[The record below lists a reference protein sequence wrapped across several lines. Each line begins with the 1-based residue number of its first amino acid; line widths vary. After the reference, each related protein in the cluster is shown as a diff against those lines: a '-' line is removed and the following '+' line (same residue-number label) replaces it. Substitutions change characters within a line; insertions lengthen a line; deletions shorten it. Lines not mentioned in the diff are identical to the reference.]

1 MINTCEIKSIRF
13 GVLSCEEI
21 QRNAV
26 CQVTNANLAGH
37 ESVYDERMGVIEN
50 GKTCQSCG
58 LTNKFCPG
66 HFGCIKLARPIFH
79 PMYYRYIVSF
89 LNMFCSQCSRLVVSS
104 DHLKVERVAAR
115 LERVQEYVSN
125 VSSCYFCQA
134 PRAVYSFISS
144 DNAIVRTK
152 SGAKIPI
159 TPDECL
165 AIFSCII
172 DADIKTI
179 GLSPTMMHPKNLVME
194 YIVVLPVKSRP
205 YIISEGSVCDDDL
218 TVVYQNIVKIN
229 NKIVESSAN
238 DDKIA
243 SLIFHVSTLMNNSE
257 GKSKHNN
264 GGRPIKGI
272 KERISGKDGIIRNN
286 MSGKRVN
293 QSARTVIGPDP
304 TLCTD
309 QVAIPVEIAKRL
321 TVPEPVNSI
330 NMSKMQQIVD
340 SGRANF
346 VIRGKNKINLAYA
359 CSTQATEVLRT
370 DVVRRNG
377 KVVSAP
383 YIDGDIVTRD
393 GQTFNYVAASKRQY
407 LLQIGDT
414 VERHLQDEDIV
425 LINRQPTLHK
435 CSMLAKRVVVRPG
448 KTMRLNLATTKVFN
462 ADFDGDEMNI
472 HVPQDY
478 MARVELKE
486 LASSTRNVISTQSS
500 KPNFAVVQDG
510 MLGAYLMTKHDY
522 VLPRHIFMDI
532 CMSLKRY
539 TQEHY
544 NNVLQQVP
552 MCGRALV
559 SLITPPDFT
568 YTGGGVEIRRG
579 IFASGVL
586 TKSVLGNIVHTMY
599 KDYGHVL
606 GFIDEIQFIANGWLT
621 HFGFSI
627 GLGDCLPP
635 TDLTA
640 KIEREVARC
649 FAEAARAVTTITNPK
664 ISNAKVNMAL
674 AKAKDVGM
682 KAAKDSL
689 SADNGFVSTVT
700 SGSKGDYFNV
710 CQITGVL
717 GQQNVSGKRIQP
729 VLNNGTRT
737 LPHFP
742 FKKQVDNFGANG
754 FVQNSFIRG
763 LKPHEFFFHAMSG
776 REGVSDTALKT
787 SVSGYTQRKMVKIL
801 EDVQIKYDGTVR
813 NSTGDIIQ
821 WEYANDGFDRTQ
833 TLPRDGHTDFCDIG
847 RLAARLNERVTN

>member
-1 MINTCEIKSIRF
+1 MINTGEIKNIRF
-13 GVLSCEEI
+13 GVLSSDEI

-26 CQVTNANLAGH
+26 CHVTNANLSGH

-58 LTNKFCPG
+58 LTNKSCPG
-66 HFGCIKLARPIFH
+66 HYGCIKLARPIFH
-79 PMYYRYIVSF
+79 PMYYRYIVTF
-89 LNMFCSQCSRLVVSS
+89 LNMFCSQCSRLVVSL
-104 DHLKVERVAAR
+104 DHLKVERIPPR
-115 LERVQEYVSN
+115 LERVQEYVSG

-134 PRAVYSFISS
+134 PRAVYSFVSS
-144 DNAIVRTK
+144 ESTIVRTK
-152 SGAKIPI
+152 SGAKSVM

-172 DADIKTI
+172 DSDIQAI
-179 GLSPTMMHPKNLVME
+179 GLFPTMIRPKSLVME
-194 YIVVLPVKSRP
+194 YIVVLPIKSRP

-229 NKIVESSAN
+229 NKIAESSAS
-238 DDKIA
+238 DDKIT

-309 QVAIPVEIAKRL
+309 QVAIPVEIAQRL
-321 TVPEPVNSI
+321 TVPEHVNTI
-330 NMSKMQQIVD
+330 NMAEMQAIVD

-346 VIRGKNKINLAYA
+346 VVRGKNKINLAYA
-359 CSTQATEVLRT
+359 CTTQATEILRT
-370 DVVRRNG
+370 DIVHRAG
-377 KVVSAP
+377 KIATPP
-383 YIDGDIVTRD
+383 YLLGDTVTRD
-393 GQTFNYVAASKRQY
+393 GQSFDYVPASKRRY
-407 LLQIGDT
+407 VLQVGDI
-414 VERHLQDEDIV
+414 VERHLRDEDIV

-435 CSMLAKRVVVRPG
+435 CSMLAKRIVVRPG

-478 MARVELKE
+478 MARIELKE

-532 CMSLKRY
+532 CMSLKSY
-539 TQEHY
+539 TQDHY
-544 NNVLQQVP
+544 VNVLSKLP

-568 YTGGGVEIRRG
+568 YVGGGVEICGG
-579 IFASGVL
+579 IFVKGML

-606 GFIDEIQFIANGWLT
+606 GFIDEIQFVANGWLA

-635 TDLTA
+635 PDLTE

-649 FAEAARAVTTITNPK
+649 FAEAARAANTITNPK
-664 ISNAKVNMAL
+664 ISNAKVNLAL
-674 AKAKDVGM
+674 AKAKDAGM

-689 SADNGFVSTVT
+689 SASNGFVSTVT

-729 VLNNGTRT
+729 VLNNGLRT

-742 FKKQVDNFGANG
+742 LKKQADNFGANG

-763 LKPHEFFFHAMSG
+763 LRPHEFFFHSMSG

-801 EDVQIKYDGTVR
+801 EDVQVKYDGTVR
-813 NSTGDIIQ
+813 NSTGDIVQ
-821 WEYANDGFDRTQ
+821 WEYGNDGFDRTQ
-833 TLPRDGHTDFCDIG
+833 TLPRDGHTDFCDIE
-847 RLAARLNERVTN
+847 RLAARLNARVTK